1 MIIQNINC
9 TTRNCLTLSWDVY
22 GECKALSIQIGKDA
36 EFTKDVRTF
45 CIPPRSS
52 CAIDSGSGNWFVR
65 IGAWIG
71 GVKEG
76 EIQWSGIVG
85 PYPIISMKPM
95 VPAVPSSVVITGSVS
110 IVNGL
115 RIHMKLHPDFYCI
128 TDYSTSPLF
137 NASDTFTVYS
147 FEVQE
152 KIIDCLQLQ
161 SHLVPAQFSGLRD
174 LESSPQAR
182 PVIDT
187 TYYVRVSSFAS
198 EKDTFPVNS
207 VKQLTEGVTVTGN
220 PKAAIRPHT
229 SSDLTTCIA
238 DKVLQRE
245 NKNKKTLNFKSYAEY
260 LQHLN
265 AKHRLY

>member
-1 MIIQNINC
+1 
-9 TTRNCLTLSWDVY
+9 
-22 GECKALSIQIGKDA
+22 
-36 EFTKDVRTF
+36 
-45 CIPPRSS
+45 
-52 CAIDSGSGNWFVR
+52 
-65 IGAWIG
+65 
-71 GVKEG
+71 
-76 EIQWSGIVG
+76 
-85 PYPIISMKPM
+85 M
-95 VPAVPSSVVITGSVS
+95 VPSVPVSIKIRGSKS

-115 RIHMKLHPDFYCI
+115 QILIQGIKDFYCI
-128 TDYSTSPLF
+128 TDYSTSPTF
-137 NASDTFTVYS
+137 NASETYTVYS
-147 FEVQE
+147 FEVHE
-152 KIIDCLQLQ
+152 TFIDCLQMQ
-161 SHLVPAQFSGLRD
+161 SSLVPAQFSGLRD

-198 EKDTFPVNS
+198 EKDTLPVNS
-207 VKQLTEGVTVTGN
+207 VKQMTEGVIVTGN